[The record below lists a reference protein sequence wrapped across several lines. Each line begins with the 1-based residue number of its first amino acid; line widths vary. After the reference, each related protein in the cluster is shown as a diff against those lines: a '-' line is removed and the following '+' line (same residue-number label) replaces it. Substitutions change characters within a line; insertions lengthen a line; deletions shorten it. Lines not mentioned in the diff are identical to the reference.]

1 MQNHFLQ
8 GRPASQRLTTFLE
21 CHALCTTGSTRVS
34 GSEFPHRDSEKVKPK
49 DSSDARIMGHHLRI
63 ATDMQWREA
72 VCVLQGAELRG
83 VVTKVAI
90 VWMIPA

>member
-1 MQNHFLQ
+1 M
-8 GRPASQRLTTFLE
+8 
-21 CHALCTTGSTRVS
+21 S
-34 GSEFPHRDSEKVKPK
+34 GSEFPHRDSEKVKLKAQGRPQ